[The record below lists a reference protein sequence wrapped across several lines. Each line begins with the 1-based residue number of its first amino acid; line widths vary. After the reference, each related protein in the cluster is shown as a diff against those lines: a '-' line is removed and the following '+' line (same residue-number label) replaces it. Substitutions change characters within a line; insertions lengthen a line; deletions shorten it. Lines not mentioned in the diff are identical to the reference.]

1 MQMVVTA
8 ADYQNGGGA
17 ASKVSAVER
26 KVGSTGLKNSN
37 EIKDGWLENP
47 LLPQCWK
54 IKLKTWSSPKND
66 KVHRGFVFKTSDGTI
81 LRGIKH
87 AMAHLKTSPE
97 FTMKDVRRWVEAL
110 R

>member
-8 ADYQNGGGA
+8 ADYQNGEGA

-26 KVGSTGLKNSN
+26 KVGSAGLKKSN
-37 EIKDGWLENP
+37 ETKDGWLENP
-47 LLPQCWK
+47 LLPQNWK
-54 IKLKTWSSPKND
+54 MKFKTCSSPKND

-87 AMAHLKTSPE
+87 AMAHLKTYPE
-97 FTMKDVRRWVEAL
+97 FTIKDVRRCVEAL

>member
-1 MQMVVTA
+1 MVVTA
-8 ADYQNGGGA
+8 ADFHNGEGA

-26 KVGSTGLKNSN
+26 KVGSAGLKKSN
-37 EIKDGWLENP
+37 EIKEGWLKNP

-54 IKLKTWSSPKND
+54 MKFKTWSSPKND

-87 AMAHLKTSPE
+87 AMAHLKTSSE
-97 FTMKDVRRWVEAL
+97 FTMKDARKCVEAL

>member
-8 ADYQNGGGA
+8 ADYQNGEGA
-17 ASKVSAVER
+17 VSKVSAVER
-26 KVGSTGLKNSN
+26 KVGRTGLKKSN
-37 EIKDGWLENP
+37 EIKEGWLENP
-47 LLPQCWK
+47 LLPQNWK
-54 IKLKTWSSPKND
+54 MKFKTWSSPKND

-97 FTMKDVRRWVEAL
+97 FTMKDFRRWVEAL

>member
-1 MQMVVTA
+1 MLVTA
-8 ADYQNGGGA
+8 ADYQNGGRA

-26 KVGSTGLKNSN
+26 KVGNTGLKKSN
-37 EIKDGWLENP
+37 EVKDGWLENP
-47 LLPQCWK
+47 LLPQNWK
-54 IKLKTWSSPKND
+54 MKFKTCSSPKND

-97 FTMKDVRRWVEAL
+97 FTMKDIRRLVEAI

>member
-8 ADYQNGGGA
+8 EDYQNGQGA
-17 ASKVSAVER
+17 LSKISAVER
-26 KVGSTGLKNSN
+26 KVGSACLKKSN
-37 EIKDGWLENP
+37 EIKDGWIENP
-47 LLPQCWK
+47 LLPKCWK
-54 IKLKTWSSPKND
+54 MKLKTWSSPKND

-97 FTMKDVRRWVEAL
+97 FTMKDVRRCVEAL